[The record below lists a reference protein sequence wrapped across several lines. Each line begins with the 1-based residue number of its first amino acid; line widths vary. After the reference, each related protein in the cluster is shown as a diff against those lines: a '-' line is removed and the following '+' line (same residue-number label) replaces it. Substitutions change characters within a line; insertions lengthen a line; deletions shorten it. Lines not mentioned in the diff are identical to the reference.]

1 MSFVERENT
10 SPTGAYLP
18 FLQKIVESASR
29 GKSAGVSGLKK
40 MKNKELLA
48 ASGQDS
54 VLAAEV
60 KQLGNCLHL
69 GVNLPELSVAFLVP
83 DKPFMW
89 FIFAQ
94 LAVALNLWRNW

>member
-1 MSFVERENT
+1 MQVQRDRICHFCKKLLN
-10 SPTGAYLP
+10 LP
-18 FLQKIVESASR
+18 QEKRVLV
-29 GKSAGVSGLKK
+29 VSGLKK
-40 MKNKELLA
+40 MKNKVLLA

-60 KQLGNCLHL
+60 EQLGNCLHH

-89 FIFAQ
+89 FIFVQ
-94 LAVALNLWRNW
+94 LAAALNLWRNW